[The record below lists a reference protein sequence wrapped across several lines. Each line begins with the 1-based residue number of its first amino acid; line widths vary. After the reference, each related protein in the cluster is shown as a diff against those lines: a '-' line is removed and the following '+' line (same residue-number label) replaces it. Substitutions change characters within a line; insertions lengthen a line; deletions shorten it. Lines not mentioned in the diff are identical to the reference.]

1 MTDATDER
9 RTINLVGAFA
19 LAAADRIQV
28 SAGAAV
34 ARPST
39 DTAALLLMTTTLEGS
54 TQDALARALGLTQS
68 GATRLV
74 DRLVSQGLIR
84 RDPGPNR
91 RTVAL
96 STTRA
101 GRVAAIAGLQAREQA
116 CADLLD
122 PLTVA
127 ERRTL
132 SRLLDKVLRPLPA
145 TLPGAHRICR
155 LCDPEACGH
164 EHGRCPVTQ
173 GLDAARAQPV
183 RPTEA
188 HRGTSASGTARPG
201 RRR

>member
-1 MTDATDER
+1 M
-9 RTINLVGAFA
+9 NLVGAFA
-19 LAAADRIQV
+19 VAAADRIQA

-34 ARPST
+34 DRPGT

-74 DRLVSQGLIR
+74 DRLVAEGLIR

-96 STTRA
+96 TTTAA
-101 GRVAAIAGLQAREQA
+101 GRATAAAGLVAREQA

-122 PLTVA
+122 PLSGT

-132 SRLLDKVLRPLPA
+132 SRLLEKLLRPLPA

-155 LCDPEACGH
+155 LCDPDACGH
-164 EHGRCPVTQ
+164 ERGRCPVTQ
-173 GLDAARAQPV
+173 GL
-183 RPTEA
+183 EA
-188 HRGTSASGTARPG
+188 VEQGTAQ
-201 RRR
+201 